1 MSDNITKPKG
11 IIPMTNMYKSK
22 NQNGEFSQ
30 KNNEIEKSR
39 LIIKLRELTQASY
52 LPYDKTVINRSE
64 YAIMMKT
71 FGISWDELKQPSG
84 TFSTHYKMVLTE
96 NDLRKDFDWH
106 ANTLK
111 LAKEKGLTNEER
123 ETKLML
129 IGFLNGVRFFNPELS
144 DKFLRMANSIYN

>member
-1 MSDNITKPKG
+1 
-11 IIPMTNMYKSK
+11 MTNMYKSK

-52 LPYDKTVINRSE
+52 LPYDRATINQSE

-71 FGISWDELKQPSG
+71 FGISWDELKQPFG

-96 NDLRKDFDWH
+96 KDLRKDFDWH
-106 ANTLK
+106 VNILK

-129 IGFLNGVRFFNPELS
+129 TGFLNGVRFFNPELS
-144 DKFLRMANSIYN
+144 NEFLNMSNSIYN

>member
-1 MSDNITKPKG
+1 
-11 IIPMTNMYKSK
+11 MTNMYKSK